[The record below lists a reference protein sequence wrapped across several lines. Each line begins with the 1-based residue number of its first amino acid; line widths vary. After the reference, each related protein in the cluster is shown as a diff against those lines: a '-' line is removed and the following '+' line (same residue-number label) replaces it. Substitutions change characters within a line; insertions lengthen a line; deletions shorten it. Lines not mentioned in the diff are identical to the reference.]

1 MSKNLIL
8 NVLVGLAGF
17 LLTFFVNY
25 GHNLLGTS
33 LIRGAFGFIAWFV
46 LAFLFRWVLGFI
58 IQQSAKPDEAAPGA
72 QSNGSLGTNLNVS
85 TPNEDEELIN
95 LLKQKPDERSGG
107 SEGFTPLQPPKLVSM
122 KDPEELAKAVRHLK
136 EE

>member
-1 MSKNLIL
+1 MGKIL
-8 NVLVGLAGF
+8 LSILSGVIGF
-17 LLTFFVNY
+17 LFTFLTNY

-33 LIRGAFGFIAWFV
+33 LIRGIYGFIIWFV
-46 LAFLFRWVLGFI
+46 LAFLLRWVLGFI
-58 IQQSAKPDEAAPGA
+58 VKQSQVPDMTGDNAAEDDM
-72 QSNGSLGTNLNVS
+72 LGTKLDLS
-85 TPNEDEELIN
+85 TPDGDEELIN
-95 LLKQKPDERSGG
+95 LLKPKPAEGSGG